1 MLRSREA
8 ARGMRLLRRTM
19 DIAVL
24 GLILIVGCGFLWTIL
39 ESRRVYGR
47 YAPAGEFV
55 DIEGTRLHYIDRGRG
70 RPVVLIHGNAGFVQD
85 WSAVI
90 PALAAGYRV
99 LAFDRPG
106 HGASSRSS
114 ARHVTPDVQARLIHA
129 ALQRLEVN
137 CPMLVGFSW
146 GGGLSLIYALQ
157 YPRETCGLLLIA
169 PRAFPDEATRSF
181 AYRLGRTPILGDVFR
196 HTVMVP
202 IARRIIRRRLTAG
215 YAPDL
220 PVREHLA
227 SAIDLWSRPRQAAAT
242 VWDSQNLGD
251 ALHSYS
257 QRYQQISTPTLILVG
272 AYDSPE
278 RESVPLSKQIPE
290 AQLTVLPDA
299 GHLIPQIRPEAVI
312 KAVNTVSARLTR

>member
-1 MLRSREA
+1 
-8 ARGMRLLRRTM
+8 MRFVHRTM
-19 DIAVL
+19 NVVL
-24 GLILIVGCGFLWTIL
+24 MTVVLILAFGFVWTVV
-39 ESRRVYGR
+39 ETRRVQRR
-47 YAPAGEFV
+47 YAPTGEFV
-55 DIEGTRLHYIDRGRG
+55 DIEGTRLHYVDRGRG

-90 PALAAGYRV
+90 PALAVEYRV

-106 HGASSRSS
+106 HGASSRPS
-114 ARHVTPDVQARLIHA
+114 ARGVTPDAQARLLHA
-129 ALQRLEVN
+129 ALERLQVK
-137 CPMLVGFSW
+137 CPVLVGFSW
-146 GGGLSLIYALQ
+146 GGGLSLIHALR
-157 YPRETCGLLLIA
+157 YPQEICGLVLIA

-196 HTVMVP
+196 YTVMVP
-202 IARRIIRRRLTAG
+202 MARRIIRRRLTAG
-215 YAPDL
+215 YAPDS

-227 SAIDLWSRPRQAAAT
+227 SAIDLWSRPGQAAAT

-257 QRYQQISTPTLILVG
+257 RRYQQISTPALILVG

-290 AQLTVLPDA
+290 AELTVLPDT

-312 KAVNTVSARLTR
+312 EAVNVVSAKSAR